1 MTPRAVK
8 HSLCILI
15 AFLALLGLALADAPA
30 PQFNVRSLDGQ
41 NFSNSSLS
49 GNIVLLQFWATWCP
63 YCKRDQAALDAIQS
77 EYAGKGVVVLAV
89 DVGEDESIVKEYLAK
104 NPRSCAVA
112 LDPSHAMSGRF
123 GMGGVPHYVV
133 IDRSGNVV
141 ASRSGA
147 AGEQGLR
154 YLLSR
159 AEATPSG
166 KPPRTQ
172 TADRGPAPPTPGGA
186 GPQWTYV
193 SGGQSSLPSKPIPKT
208 IFVLVNGE
216 QLESDHYVIGGG
228 FVDATVAGEP
238 RRIALTA
245 LDTKK
250 TIALNHQRGV
260 DLKIPTG
267 KSEMFLGF

>member
-1 MTPRAVK
+1 VTRSAARRCLFVCLSLLIFLELAV
-8 HSLCILI
+8 
-15 AFLALLGLALADAPA
+15 ADVPA
-30 PQFNVRSLDGQ
+30 PQFNFRSLDGQ
-41 NFSNSSLS
+41 AFSNSSLS

-63 YCKRDQAALDAIQS
+63 YCKRDQAAVDAIQS
-77 EYAGKGVVVLAV
+77 EYAGRGVVVVAV
-89 DVGEDESIVKEYLAK
+89 DVGEDESIVKEYLAR

-112 LDPSHAMSGRF
+112 VDESHAMSSRF
-123 GMGGVPHYVV
+123 GLGGIPHYVV

-154 YLLSR
+154 YMLSR
-159 AEATPSG
+159 AEATPSA

-172 TADRGPAPPTPGGA
+172 TADRGPAAPPSGGA

-193 SGGQSSLPSKPIPKT
+193 SGGQSFLPTKPIPKT

-238 RRIALTA
+238 RHIALVT

-267 KSEMFLGF
+267 KSEVFLGF